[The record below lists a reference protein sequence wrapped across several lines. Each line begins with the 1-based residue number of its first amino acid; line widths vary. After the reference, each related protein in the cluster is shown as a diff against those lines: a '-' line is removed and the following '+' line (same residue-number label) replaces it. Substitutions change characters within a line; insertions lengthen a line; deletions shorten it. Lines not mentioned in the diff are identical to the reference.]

1 MSAALMRI
9 ETGGGLRGGLDSN
22 SQEERGTVLTLCPL
36 QETESRKAQSRQNR
50 RINSRRAL

>member
-9 ETGGGLRGGLDSN
+9 ETGGGLGGGLDRILKKN
-22 SQEERGTVLTLCPL
+22 GDGVDFVPRR
-36 QETESRKAQSRQNR
+36 ETESRKAQSRQNR